1 MIILIGAAGEG
12 IESNIDITFHWSSCF
27 LIIDTS
33 DNSIKSLENT
43 IKNHL
48 IELGDTI
55 DRLVKKEGIETVI
68 TYVIGSRVF
77 EEFKKHGIKIYKG
90 KGNIDEAIKQFEKG
104 ELSEIKNV

>member
-1 MIILIGAAGEG
+1 MKLLISAAGEN
-12 IESNIDITFHWSSCF
+12 IESNIDITFHWASCF
-27 LIIDTS
+27 LIIDTLN
-33 DNSIKSLENT
+33 NSLKSLENT
-43 IKNHL
+43 IKNHPSKVG
-48 IELGDTI
+48 EPI
-55 DRLVKKEGIETVI
+55 DRLVKNERKEAVI